1 MLRRLYIK
9 WLVWKGKAVDIWSKS
24 DYPADVLS
32 NLCSNGFRFEGMVC
46 GSMEGFL
53 QSLKQKDKEKA
64 WINVTWSGGISI
76 SDRLAIMREEA
87 RLQGYYF
94 IEDLGYWSPRD
105 REIYLKYQ
113 KLMTQ
118 TEFRLAIEKHSEKIE
133 KIRQGAHQLH
143 KGVNQ
148 TYDKIHPY
156 GFHLDMVA
164 DSVYKYG
171 HEVCACE
178 QDVLPLFFAA
188 YYHDSIEDAR
198 LTYNDVTKIAKSF
211 MDDSQAYMAAEIV
224 YALTNDKGRTRAER
238 AGEKYYQGI
247 RETPYA
253 PFIKLAD
260 RLANI
265 SYSSSGDNAAN
276 LHMKEVYR
284 NELPHFLEALT
295 TNIADRC
302 FRLPSMMVTE
312 IKRIISE

>member
-1 MLRRLYIK
+1 MTNQEFQTLI
-9 WLVWKGKAVDIWSKS
+9 D
-24 DYPADVLS
+24 
-32 NLCSNGFRFEGMVC
+32 FH
-46 GSMEGFL
+46 
-53 QSLKQKDKEKA
+53 KDK
-64 WINVTWSGGISI
+64 
-76 SDRLAIMREEA
+76 
-87 RLQGYYF
+87 
-94 IEDLGYWSPRD
+94 IEQIKQS
-105 REIYLKYQ
+105 
-113 KLMTQ
+113 
-118 TEFRLAIEKHSEKIE
+118 
-133 KIRQGAHQLH
+133 AHKLH
-143 KGVNQ
+143 KDVNQ
-148 TYDKIHPY
+148 TYDRVHPY

-164 DSVYKYG
+164 DSVFKYG
-171 HEVCACE
+171 NEVCACE

-211 MDDSQAYMAAEIV
+211 MDDLQAYMAAEIV

-312 IKRIISE
+312 IKTPEPL

>member
-1 MLRRLYIK
+1 MT
-9 WLVWKGKAVDIWSKS
+9 
-24 DYPADVLS
+24 
-32 NLCSNGFRFEGMVC
+32 
-46 GSMEGFL
+46 
-53 QSLKQKDKEKA
+53 KQEFKTLIDFHKDK
-64 WINVTWSGGISI
+64 
-76 SDRLAIMREEA
+76 
-87 RLQGYYF
+87 
-94 IEDLGYWSPRD
+94 IEQIKQS
-105 REIYLKYQ
+105 
-113 KLMTQ
+113 
-118 TEFRLAIEKHSEKIE
+118 
-133 KIRQGAHQLH
+133 AHKLH
-143 KGVNQ
+143 KDVNQ
-148 TYDKIHPY
+148 TYDRVHPY

-164 DSVYKYG
+164 DSVFKYG
-171 HEVCACE
+171 NEVCACE

-265 SYSSSGDNAAN
+265 SYSSSGGNAAN

-295 TNIADRC
+295 TNITDRC

-312 IKRIISE
+312 IKRVISE

>member
-1 MLRRLYIK
+1 MTKLEFQTLI
-9 WLVWKGKAVDIWSKS
+9 D
-24 DYPADVLS
+24 
-32 NLCSNGFRFEGMVC
+32 FH
-46 GSMEGFL
+46 
-53 QSLKQKDKEKA
+53 KDK
-64 WINVTWSGGISI
+64 
-76 SDRLAIMREEA
+76 
-87 RLQGYYF
+87 
-94 IEDLGYWSPRD
+94 IEQIKQS
-105 REIYLKYQ
+105 
-113 KLMTQ
+113 
-118 TEFRLAIEKHSEKIE
+118 
-133 KIRQGAHQLH
+133 AHKLH
-143 KGVNQ
+143 KDVNQ
-148 TYDKIHPY
+148 TYDRVHPY

-164 DSVYKYG
+164 DSVFKYG
-171 HEVCACE
+171 NEVCACE

-211 MDDSQAYMAAEIV
+211 MDDSHAYMAAEIV

-247 RETPYA
+247 CETPYA

-312 IKRIISE
+312 IKRVISE